1 MKTEKKLIIAIDGF
15 SSCGKSTVAKQLAKL
30 LHYVYID
37 TGAMYRAVTL
47 FCINKKLIDKD
58 VVNVQELKKYI
69 KDIDIKFVF
78 NKSIN
83 KYETLLNDSV
93 VEDKIR
99 SVLVSDKVSPVSK
112 IDFVRKKMMDLQRQ
126 LGENG
131 GVVMD
136 GRDIGTAVFPNADI
150 KIFMTASVQTRA
162 ERRYKEMIEK
172 NADVSF
178 EQIRENIEKRDFID
192 QNRDIAPL
200 KQADDAFV
208 LDNSNLNREQQ
219 LKKIIEI
226 VEQKL

>member
-15 SSCGKSTVAKQLAKL
+15 SSCGKSTVAKQLAKH

-69 KDIDIKFVF
+69 NDIDIKFVF

>member
-69 KDIDIKFVF
+69 NDIDIKFVF